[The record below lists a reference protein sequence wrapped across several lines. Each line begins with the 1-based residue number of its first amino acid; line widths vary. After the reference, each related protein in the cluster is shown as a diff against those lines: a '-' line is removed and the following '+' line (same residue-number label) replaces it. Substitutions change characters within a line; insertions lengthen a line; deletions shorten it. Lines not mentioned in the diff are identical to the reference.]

1 MGGGREQVFQTQLEV
16 RCADGYGV
24 LPVLGRFLPSHQSP
38 EKGLINPFI
47 AQKHHPETPTQL
59 LHTAAKKRSHFFWIQ
74 YLSSS
79 YNVTRATSFKARQL
93 YNEYWALHSHIAMKD
108 ESNLTS
114 GHLGLA

>member
-59 LHTAAKKRSHFFWIQ
+59 LHTAAKNEAI
-74 YLSSS
+74 SSGSNIWAPVTMSPGPPHLMPAS
-79 YNVTRATSFKARQL
+79 YTMSIGHCTVTLQ
-93 YNEYWALHSHIAMKD
+93 
-108 ESNLTS
+108 
-114 GHLGLA
+114 